1 MVSCYTVLI
10 AFWLP
15 SRKETLMRTY
25 SQLTEVD
32 RIEIYALLQAGK
44 SQRQIAAALGVAP
57 STICRELARHTVH
70 HGYHPQYA
78 HLRACYFRRTARKAV
93 KMTPSMITYIESKLC
108 QQHSPE
114 QIAERMKRDPA
125 WRGPSISHERIYQH
139 IWQDKTNGGYLY
151 KHLRIAG
158 TKQRRKRPN
167 SRDRRGIIK
176 NRVGIEKR
184 PGIVDRKIRFGDW
197 EADTVIGK
205 YHKGALVSLVDRKSK
220 LTLVGKVHRRTAEA
234 IEQMIV
240 RFVRRLPRRSYTLT
254 VDNGKE
260 FAGHET
266 IAHRLGVRVFFAD
279 PYSAWQR
286 GLNENTNGLIRQ
298 YVPKGTD
305 IRNLTEEQI
314 QTIMERLNNR
324 PRKSLG
330 FLTPNEVFY
339 NRKPRPNNKNCPVA
353 LVS

>member
-1 MVSCYTVLI
+1 
-10 AFWLP
+10 
-15 SRKETLMRTY
+15 MRTY
-25 SQLTEVD
+25 TQLTETD

-44 SQRQIAAALGVAP
+44 SQRQIAAVLGVAP

-70 HGYHPQYA
+70 HGYHPKYA
-78 HLRACYFRRTARKAV
+78 HLRACYFRRMARKAV
-93 KMTPSMITYIESKLC
+93 KMTPSMITYIESKLH

-114 QIAERMKRDPA
+114 QIAERMKHDPA
-125 WRGPSISHERIYQH
+125 WRGPTLSHERIYQH

-158 TKQRRKRPN
+158 TKQRRKRRN
-167 SRDRRGIIK
+167 SRDRRGTIK

-184 PGIVDRKIRFGDW
+184 PGIVDRKTRIGDW

-205 YHKGALVSLVDRKSK
+205 YHKGALVSLVDRKTK

-234 IEQMIV
+234 VEQMIV
-240 RFVRRLPRRSYTLT
+240 QLVQRLPRRAHTLT
-254 VDNGKE
+254 VDNGQE
-260 FAGHET
+260 FATHET
-266 IAHRLGVRVFFAD
+266 IAHRLGIRVFFAD

-298 YVPKGTD
+298 YVPKGSD
-305 IRNLTEEQI
+305 IRNLTDEQI
-314 QTIMERLNNR
+314 EHVMERLNNR

-339 NRKPRPNNKNCPVA
+339 NRKPKPNNKNWPVA